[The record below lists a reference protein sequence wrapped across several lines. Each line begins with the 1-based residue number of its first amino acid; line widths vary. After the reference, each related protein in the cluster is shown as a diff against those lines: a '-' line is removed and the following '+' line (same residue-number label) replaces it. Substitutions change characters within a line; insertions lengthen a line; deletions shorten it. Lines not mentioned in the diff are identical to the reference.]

1 MSIRDIQVAWEAIAE
16 QIGDLLMD
24 SNKIL
29 NGLVMESI
37 HSPIDITRL
46 REARCYF
53 AQAGMKIGALQV
65 QQELARQETASS
77 PEDQAIIDSII
88 RDTDEIVSGHARNE
102 MVFQILYSKGG
113 ITE

>member
-1 MSIRDIQVAWEAIAE
+1 MSIRDIQSAWEAIAE

-29 NGLVMESI
+29 NELVMESI
-37 HSPIDITRL
+37 HSPIDIPRL
-46 REARCYF
+46 REARRFF

-65 QQELARQETASS
+65 QQELAKMETASC

-102 MVFQILYSKGG
+102 IVFQLLYTKGG